1 MEIRN
6 YNTRIYQLF
15 FINRRFLLM
24 PIIFLC
30 CFLLTSCKPPA
41 PDYDLYENMG
51 DYMKAKLVDAG
62 ATERTDMPGIF
73 APGTDYIK
81 RLRGLV
87 RLVFGSKTL
96 QVYLQS
102 YDSDRIAVGSISQF
116 EAPPESGQ
124 YTDCA
129 FVVRPTAKMGAP
141 IMHGDARAAMS
152 GSDEEFSMDFYNFDD
167 TTIDVDG
174 FFGPAGLAKLNQAM
188 ALVEQYQIPAPPAGD
203 RGGLTEYLNPYKSP
217 YRLELA
223 APEDDET
230 AREAYAD
237 AALQAFKLY
246 QDAYFEALDNATQ
259 DDDGDIVQQR
269 ATATA
274 SFIDLFEA
282 EDIAVMIGRLLFGKD
297 DFPLYFNEG
306 FWREG
311 AYGSYTTNP

>member
-1 MEIRN
+1 M
-6 YNTRIYQLF
+6 Q
-15 FINRRFLLM
+15 
-24 PIIFLC
+24 
-30 CFLLTSCKPPA
+30 
-41 PDYDLYENMG
+41 
-51 DYMKAKLVDAG
+51 
-62 ATERTDMPGIF
+62 
-73 APGTDYIK
+73 
-81 RLRGLV
+81 
-87 RLVFGSKTL
+87 
-96 QVYLQS
+96 
-102 YDSDRIAVGSISQF
+102 
-116 EAPPESGQ
+116 
-124 YTDCA
+124 
-129 FVVRPTAKMGAP
+129 
-141 IMHGDARAAMS
+141 GDARAAMS

-188 ALVEQYQIPAPPAGD
+188 ALVEQYQIPVPPAGD

-259 DDDGDIVQQR
+259 DDDGDIVQRR

-311 AYGSYTTNP
+311 AYGSHTTNP